1 MTDQQHVDRQWLQAA
16 IDLSHLCPAVETAYA
31 VGAIIVD
38 RFGHEVS
45 RGFSRET
52 DSHVHAEES
61 ALAKLT
67 DTRVDL
73 SGSTIYTSL
82 EPCSVR
88 KSRPRPC
95 AELIIA
101 VGITRVVLA
110 LHEPPLFVTCHGV
123 ELLQTAGAEVIEIPE
138 LADQVRAINAHLP
151 GISR

>member
-1 MTDQQHVDRQWLQAA
+1 MPCH
-16 IDLSHLCPAVETAYA
+16 
-31 VGAIIVD
+31 
-38 RFGHEVS
+38 GHEVS

-52 DSHVHAEES
+52 DPHVHAEES
-61 ALAKLT
+61 ALAKLA
-67 DTRVDL
+67 DTSVDL

-101 VGITRVVLA
+101 AGITRVVLA
-110 LHEPPLFVTCHGV
+110 LREPPLFVTCHGI

-151 GISR
+151 GIGG